1 MPDRIEVGYSKS
13 KQMKKIIKE
22 MGIKRLLIVADYN
35 LIQNGITDY
44 LFDILDNEKINYQ
57 AFDEVKQEPIIT
69 EIGQVIKDLK
79 VLLNYDEIFGIGEGK
94 AIECLIGKKSN
105 PISDLFYLNSI
116 KLVMENLFSAV
127 KNG

>member
-13 KQMKKIIKE
+13 KQMIKIIKE

-57 AFDEVKQEPIIT
+57 AFDEVKQEPPIT

-79 VLLNYDEIFGIGEGK
+79 VLLNYDEIFGIGEGSV
-94 AIECLIGKKSN
+94 IECLIGKKSN